1 MFGCP
6 APAAQLYRLLSQKL
20 EDGAIKAEGAW
31 RQGADLDCL
40 CPAQRPAAPG
50 AIQLLCRA
58 AQFHRERCKAG
69 TQGAQR
75 EASRPAAR
83 GEQQPGRAPMFGSPA
98 AQHSTSTGTGALL
111 LELRA
116 ASKPAAGNTFFT
128 AASESLV
135 TGYNAGPHPHDAHN
149 YKRFGTCTLMCSRF
163 DWPV

>member
-1 MFGCP
+1 MECLVAPHRRHSYIGCCHRSSRM
-6 APAAQLYRLLSQKL
+6 APSKL
-20 EDGAIKAEGAW
+20 
-31 RQGADLDCL
+31 R
-40 CPAQRPAAPG
+40 APG
-50 AIQLLCRA
+50 GKVPILTVCAPHNGRPHPA
-58 AQFHRERCKAG
+58 RSNFS
-69 TQGAQR
+69 QR